1 MRLSKHSLASF
12 VRRESCSVG
21 DTRLASGQQ
30 DVLEQE
36 QQRRQQLT
44 NGVSTNDL
52 IEERILV
59 DSLSAANR
67 LALYFRFSGLSY
79 LVFPVSAMLVL
90 YNIKTKD
97 SRSPTL
103 VIQTRC
109 LVRIKVIGI

>member
-1 MRLSKHSLASF
+1 MRIRFAMRLSKHSPASF

-52 IEERILV
+52 IEGRI
-59 DSLSAANR
+59 
-67 LALYFRFSGLSY
+67 
-79 LVFPVSAMLVL
+79 
-90 YNIKTKD
+90 
-97 SRSPTL
+97 
-103 VIQTRC
+103 
-109 LVRIKVIGI
+109 